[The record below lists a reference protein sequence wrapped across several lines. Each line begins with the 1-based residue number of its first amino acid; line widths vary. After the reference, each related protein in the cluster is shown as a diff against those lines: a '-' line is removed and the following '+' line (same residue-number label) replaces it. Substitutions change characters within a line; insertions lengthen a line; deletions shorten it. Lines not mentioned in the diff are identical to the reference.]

1 MLAVR
6 QSPVW
11 ALFVQEITAKYN
23 ALFADAMNHNLTAQE
38 RTMRLEQMRGLAYAQ
53 DLLDALINQIEEE
66 IEATKEIKEYA
77 DGTETE

>member
-1 MLAVR
+1 
-6 QSPVW
+6 
-11 ALFVQEITAKYN
+11 
-23 ALFADAMNHNLTAQE
+23 MNHNLTAQE